1 MIKSVVTVLALAT
14 TMWTIC
20 EAKVVEGTLQ
30 LDALN
35 TERFVTKFSYSA
47 YKPGKIVAQIS
58 SEEEYFDKHRH
69 ELRIL
74 LFDEE
79 RWQKYLKLQAEGSL
93 CRYDHRLCFLFQ
105 ILHTDF
111 VFCLKYFNKQTHT
124 QTHKH
129 RERSRV
135 ALWSRQIKPKRKRG
149 EKELKFS
156 VSYAV
161 KIENESR
168 YTFIVMSDCHL
179 EFYDAH
185 PPAFKYHFEMLNGG
199 SHLPADESR
208 QAVVHGVLLLFLAVF
223 GLMYTALV
231 MNQLKKNGTVHL
243 VGVYMS
249 NCECIV

>member
-93 CRYDHRLCFLFQ
+93 CRYDHRLCFLSQ
-105 ILHTDF
+105 ILQQT
-111 VFCLKYFNKQTHT
+111 NTHT
-124 QTHKH
+124 NTQTQRTISCRVVESSNQTQTKTW
-129 RERSRV
+129 REGTQV
-135 ALWSRQIKPKRKRG
+135 LC
-149 EKELKFS
+149 EL
-156 VSYAV
+156 
-161 KIENESR
+161 R
-168 YTFIVMSDCHL
+168 
-179 EFYDAH
+179 
-185 PPAFKYHFEMLNGG
+185 
-199 SHLPADESR
+199 
-208 QAVVHGVLLLFLAVF
+208 
-223 GLMYTALV
+223 
-231 MNQLKKNGTVHL
+231 
-243 VGVYMS
+243 
-249 NCECIV
+249 CEDRE